1 VARIVPF
8 PGLRYAA
15 EKVGDLATVVT
26 PPYDVI
32 DATAQERYHQANP
45 ANIIRLELGKQYPQD
60 QPGDDRYS
68 RAAAQL
74 QDWIASGVLRHEPAP
89 SIYLYQQEFSAL
101 GRTLVRNGLLCG
113 LGVEPYSTGTVLP
126 HEETLSKPK
135 QDRLQLMRATACN
148 FSPIFGLYVDPQQQ
162 VNEALFAAA
171 AGRQAD
177 VELTDEFGEQ
187 HRLWVIT
194 DANVITQVQAILAP
208 AKIYIAD
215 GHHRYE
221 TALAYAAEQKA
232 GYDYIMI
239 TLVNMYDPGLVVLP
253 THRMVKDLHP
263 QALDGFRARLDEFF
277 HITPC
282 PERDLE
288 AALAKAGQHGHAFAM
303 CDQDGLSVLVLRD
316 VEKAQK
322 LLPGERSQAW
332 RELDVA
338 ILDNLILEHL
348 LGITAQKRREQV
360 NLTYTRDIE
369 QAIAAVQDKSYQL
382 AFFLNPPA
390 VSEVIAV
397 AEAQDKMPQKST
409 FFYPKLITGLVI
421 NDLAYAAGD
430 R

>member
-1 VARIVPF
+1 M
-8 PGLRYAA
+8 
-15 EKVGDLATVVT
+15 
-26 PPYDVI
+26 I

-60 QPGDDRYS
+60 QHVDDLYS

-194 DANVITQVQAILAP
+194 DANVITQVQAIWPRL
-208 AKIYIAD
+208 KIYIAD

-253 THRMVKDLHP
+253 THRMVKTCTRRLWMVF
-263 QALDGFRARLDEFF
+263 GRLDEFF
-277 HITPC
+277 HITLPRTGLGSGPGQSRAKRARLC
-282 PERDLE
+282 HVRPGWPECASVARRGKS
-288 AALAKAGQHGHAFAM
+288 AKIIA
-303 CDQDGLSVLVLRD
+303 R
-316 VEKAQK
+316 
-322 LLPGERSQAW
+322 ERSPGLAGTGCG
-332 RELDVA
+332 DT
-338 ILDNLILEHL
+338 DNLILEHL
-348 LGITAQKRREQV
+348 LGITPRSGA
-360 NLTYTRDIE
+360 N
-369 QAIAAVQDKSYQL
+369 KS
-382 AFFLNPPA
+382 
-390 VSEVIAV
+390 I
-397 AEAQDKMPQKST
+397 
-409 FFYPKLITGLVI
+409 
-421 NDLAYAAGD
+421 
-430 R
+430 